1 MRHNIIWEIEN
12 MAKTTYK
19 CPSCGSTITVVGHN
33 RNEADR
39 KAEYM
44 ESQGYVCFACKCNQ
58 ENEDA
63 KKKASELD
71 LPILEGSSKQIAW
84 AESIRMKFLKMNLS
98 KESKDWIV
106 SKTSA
111 KFFIDNRETYQMVE
125 AFKKEMKQN
134 TKN

>member
-1 MRHNIIWEIEN
+1 MKLTEKLNTW
-12 MAKTTYK
+12 
-19 CPSCGSTITVVGHN
+19 N
-33 RNEADR
+33 R
-39 KAEYM
+39 KVM
-44 ESQGYVCFACKCNQ
+44 SVFSCKCNQ

-71 LPILEGSSKQIAW
+71 LPILEGSPKQIAW
-84 AESIRMKFLKMNLS
+84 AESIRMKFLEMNLS